1 MERHVH
7 HLLFHRRK
15 ARVVPVLYEEN
26 VPRAV
31 GVVTAVAL
39 WAMALLAVP
48 HHIDTLTVW
57 TMDQYIG
64 HSVLLW
70 GPGQMDHSTSMS
82 THLEHHLRANIIKPA
97 FDR

>member
-1 MERHVH
+1 M
-7 HLLFHRRK
+7 
-15 ARVVPVLYEEN
+15 VPVLSEKN
-26 VPRAV
+26 VPRAG

-39 WAMALLAVP
+39 WAMTLLAVP

-70 GPGQMDHSTSMS
+70 GPWQMDHSTSMS
-82 THLEHHLRANIIKPA
+82 THLEHHPGRVTSYGGKSLTDFFPMVP
-97 FDR
+97 

>member
-1 MERHVH
+1 M
-7 HLLFHRRK
+7 
-15 ARVVPVLYEEN
+15 VPVLSEKN

-31 GVVTAVAL
+31 GGVTVGAL

-70 GPGQMDHSTSMS
+70 EP
-82 THLEHHLRANIIKPA
+82 
-97 FDR
+97 